1 MKRISQIVLLLSFM
15 LLGAHQAF
23 ASTAGDNI
31 IFSEVQYDPSGTEP
45 KGEWFELYN
54 PTAHPID
61 IHNWTF
67 EDNHDTYQI
76 PVSFIL
82 EPNHY
87 YVFAHTASEFA
98 NEFGFAPDFEYGE
111 GAFGVNIQLGNSG
124 DHLLLKNTS
133 GGSDIDFVAWEKGEK
148 TNGTH
153 DYPSWTIIET
163 NGESIERTTSTD
175 TDNNADWQSHVN
187 PPTPGTGTLTMTNHA
202 PDIISNEGNATATVH
217 IDEDATA
224 VTTVSANDPDNG
236 DIVSYTISGGADQAL
251 FSIDANTGVLTFN
264 TAPDFENPT
273 DANSDGTYEINVQ
286 ASDGFLQDTQAISV
300 VVDDVPE
307 TPVITSAHHISIPE
321 NQTSVMQIVAHDE
334 DGDNITYSLQGGP
347 GTPDTNLFTID
358 PNTGDLS
365 FINAPDFENPMD
377 ADTPAMGDQSRDNVY
392 QVGIRAT
399 DDSASALYAPLLLM
413 VTVTD
418 IPEASPSH
426 HHSSSRR
433 ISKKKLSEIF
443 GKAKNVVKEEVKEEV
458 KEKTTPKC
466 GFTYSRLIKYG
477 VHGEDVKALQ
487 EMLNSLGFNTGIA
500 DGWYGPKTFKGIK
513 AFQTAMG
520 IMQDG
525 IVGPQSTAKLM
536 QKCSA

>member
-1 MKRISQIVLLLSFM
+1 M

-31 IFSEVQYDPSGTEP
+31 IFSEVQYNPSGAEP

-67 EDNHDTYQI
+67 EDNHDTYQV

-98 NEFGFAPDFEYGE
+98 NEFGFNPDFEYGE
-111 GAFGVNIQLGNSG
+111 GAFGVNIQLGNGSSG

-133 GGSDIDFVAWEKGEK
+133 GGSNIDFVAWRS
-148 TNGTH
+148 
-153 DYPSWTIIET
+153 DSSWGLQGDD
-163 NGESIERTTSTD
+163 GESIERTTSID
-175 TDNNADWQSHVN
+175 TDSNADWQSHVN
-187 PPTPGTGTLTMTNHA
+187 PPTPGTGTLTMTNHS
-202 PDIISNEGNATATVH
+202 PDITSDGGNATATIH
-217 IDEDATA
+217 IDENTTA
-224 VTTVSANDPDNG
+224 VTTVTATDPDNG
-236 DIVSYTISGGADQAL
+236 DTITYTISGGADQSL
-251 FSIDANTGVLTFN
+251 FSLDANTGVLTLN
-264 TAPDFENPT
+264 AALDFENPT
-273 DANSDGTYEINVQ
+273 DADADGSYEVVVQ
-286 ASDGFLQDTQAISV
+286 ASDGFLEDIQAISV

-307 TPVITSAHHISIPE
+307 APVITSAHHISIPE
-321 NQTSVMQIVAHDE
+321 NQTSVMQIVAHDD
-334 DGDNITYSLQGGP
+334 DGDNITYSLHGGP

-365 FINAPDFENPMD
+365 FINAPDFENPTD
-377 ADTPAMGDQSRDNVY
+377 ADTPALGDQSGDNVY

-399 DDSASALYAPLLLM
+399 DDSASALYTPLLLM

-418 IPEASPSH
+418 VAETSH
-426 HHSSSRR
+426 HHSGSSRR
-433 ISKKKLSEIF
+433 ISKAKLAEIF
-443 GKAKNVVKEEVKEEV
+443 NKTTEEVTEPQTEPQVENEE
-458 KEKTTPKC
+458 TSTPKC
-466 GFTYSRLIKYG
+466 TFTYSRLIKYG
-477 VHGEDVKALQ
+477 THGEDVKALQ
-487 EMLNSLGFNTGIA
+487 EMLNTLGFNTGIA
-500 DGWYGPKTFKGIK
+500 DGWYGPKTLKGIK

-520 IMQDG
+520 IMVDG
-525 IVGPQSTAKLM
+525 VFGPQSTAHLM